1 MKKKHKRVVAASMA
15 MMLAATSAAA
25 MPVMARTTSDEV
37 SEREA
42 RNAEL
47 SMNLATQGMV
57 LLENQNAALPLA
69 DSGNIA
75 LFGGG
80 AYGTVKGGTGS
91 GDVNERYV
99 VNVWDGFN
107 NAGYNVTSTDWLNAY
122 KQVYDE
128 SGGGGG
134 GMWGAPQVPD
144 IELTDAQ
151 IEAAKAGG
159 TATLKRETTI

>member
-1 MKKKHKRVVAASMA
+1 MKKKNKRVIAASMA

-25 MPVMARTTSDEV
+25 VPVMAKTTSDEV

-57 LLENQNAALPLA
+57 LLENQNDALPIA

-80 AYGTVKGGTGS
+80 AYTTIKGGTGS
-91 GDVNERYV
+91 M
-99 VNVWDGFN
+99 
-107 NAGYNVTSTDWLNAY
+107 
-122 KQVYDE
+122 
-128 SGGGGG
+128 SG
-134 GMWGAPQVPD
+134 MA
-144 IELTDAQ
+144 L
-151 IEAAKAGG
+151 
-159 TATLKRETTI
+159 